1 LRLCNYY
8 RKTLK
13 DIGVGNDFLNRTP
26 IVQERA
32 RIDKRDCIKLK
43 NFYTS
48 KKTITR
54 MKRKSTKW
62 EKMFACYA
70 LNRGLIS
77 RIYEE
82 LKN

>member
-43 NFYTS
+43 KLLYS
-48 KKTITR
+48 KGNNYQCEEIAYRMGENLLPAINLTR
-54 MKRKSTKW
+54 D
-62 EKMFACYA
+62 
-70 LNRGLIS
+70 
-77 RIYEE
+77 
-82 LKN
+82 